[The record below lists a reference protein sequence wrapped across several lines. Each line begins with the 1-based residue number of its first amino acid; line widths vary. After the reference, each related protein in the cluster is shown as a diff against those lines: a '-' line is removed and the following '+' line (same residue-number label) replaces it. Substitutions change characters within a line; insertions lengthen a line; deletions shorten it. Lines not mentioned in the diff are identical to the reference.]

1 MLKREVVIAPPGGP
15 SHGKGMVQAIKAGG
29 LIFFS
34 AIRGNDPVANFE
46 SNDTKEQARQG
57 FENLKVLLTAARTQR
72 ALRAECDRDRSE
84 RMKNYRFQI
93 PNYKR
98 SLARASLLSLFLV
111 LSLAQPTMAS
121 QAGRE
126 LKEVRVAYP
135 PSMASVTLMTGIKQ
149 RFFDEQGLRPVL
161 LVIAS
166 DLALKSQVVGEID
179 YTLFGGGSGML
190 AAAQGLPIKNVH
202 LPHKFADLTL
212 VARPEFKTVAQLRG
226 KKIGVSSFSGAVYNS
241 TRAMLA
247 AGGLDPDKDV
257 VVIAMGREPIR
268 LQALFSGS
276 IDATPLPV
284 PLHAVAEEKGF
295 SLLADI
301 EGKFEVPFSGITVTD
316 KKLRDNPDEVKRFI
330 RAMVKA
336 GLFFLNHRAESVA
349 LYMDWL
355 KLSKPIAENAYA
367 RSLKTVSP
375 DGFGKDSAIKTQLGI
390 IKQTT
395 GKDVKPEDVID
406 FTLLKQV
413 LAEMK

>member
-1 MLKREVVIAPPGGP
+1 MIVEPAAVARSIVHVALISLVI
-15 SHGKGMVQAIKAGG
+15 
-29 LIFFS
+29 
-34 AIRGNDPVANFE
+34 
-46 SNDTKEQARQG
+46 
-57 FENLKVLLTAARTQR
+57 
-72 ALRAECDRDRSE
+72 
-84 RMKNYRFQI
+84 
-93 PNYKR
+93 
-98 SLARASLLSLFLV
+98 V
-111 LSLAQPTMAS
+111 LSLAPSTIRAAQPA
-121 QAGRE
+121 RE
-126 LKEVRVAYP
+126 LKEVKVAYP

-149 RFFDEQGLRPVL
+149 RYFEEQGLRPVL

-212 VARPEFKTVAQLRG
+212 VGRPEYKSVAQLRG
-226 KKIGVSSFSGAVYNS
+226 KKVGVSSFSGAVYNS
-241 TRAMLA
+241 TRAMLS

-257 VVIAMGREPIR
+257 IIIPMGREPIR

-276 IDATPLPV
+276 IDAATLPV

-316 KKLRDNPDEVKRFI
+316 KKLRENPDEVKRFI

-336 GLFFLNHRAESVA
+336 SGFFLSHRGESVT

-355 KLSKPIAENAYA
+355 KLSRPIAESAYV

-375 DGFGKDSAIKTQLGI
+375 DGLGKDSAIKTQLGI

-395 GKDVKPEDVID
+395 GKDVKAEDVID
-406 FTLLKQV
+406 FTLLRQV
-413 LAEMK
+413 LAEGK

>member
-1 MLKREVVIAPPGGP
+1 MILRKTCRGKSFLHDGFLMLALCW
-15 SHGKGMVQAIKAGG
+15 Q
-29 LIFFS
+29 F
-34 AIRGNDPVANFE
+34 
-46 SNDTKEQARQG
+46 
-57 FENLKVLLTAARTQR
+57 AAVTGE
-72 ALRAECDRDRSE
+72 A
-84 RMKNYRFQI
+84 
-93 PNYKR
+93 
-98 SLARASLLSLFLV
+98 
-111 LSLAQPTMAS
+111 AQPA
-121 QAGRE
+121 RE
-126 LKEVRVAYP
+126 LKEVKVAYP

-149 RFFDEQGLRPVL
+149 HYFDEQGLRPVL
-161 LVIAS
+161 LVITS

-202 LPHKFADLTL
+202 FPHKFADLTL
-212 VARPEFKTVAQLRG
+212 VGRPEYKSVAQLRG
-226 KKIGVSSFSGAVYNS
+226 KKVGVSSFSGAVYNS
-241 TRAMLA
+241 TRAMLS

-257 VVIAMGREPIR
+257 IIIPMGREPIR

-276 IDATPLPV
+276 IDAATLPV

-316 KKLRDNPDEVKRFI
+316 RKLRENPDEVKRFI

-336 GLFFLNHRAESVA
+336 STFFLTHRSESVA

-355 KLSKPIAENAYA
+355 KLSKPIAESAYT

-375 DGFGKDSAIKTQLGI
+375 DGLGKDSAIKTQMGI

-395 GKDVKPEDVID
+395 GKDVRVEDVID
-406 FTLLKQV
+406 FTLLRQV
-413 LAEMK
+413 LAEAK